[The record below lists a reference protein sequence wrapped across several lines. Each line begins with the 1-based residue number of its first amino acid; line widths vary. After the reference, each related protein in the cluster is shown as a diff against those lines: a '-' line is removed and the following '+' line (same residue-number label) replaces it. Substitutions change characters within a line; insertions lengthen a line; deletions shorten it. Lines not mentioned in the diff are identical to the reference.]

1 MLMFGKGNS
10 FYLIIN
16 KMIKLVMIT
25 IYIFIFVFFIKYIW
39 IFINFKIFKSQFTMI
54 TMLQINRPLIFKRIL
69 YCYPYILKKVTFI
82 THLTTIKSNILL
94 NAIYI
99 YISIK

>member
-1 MLMFGKGNS
+1 MLMFGKGDS

-25 IYIFIFVFFIKYIW
+25 IYIFIFGYFIKYIW
-39 IFINFKIFKSQFTMI
+39 IFITCQIFKGQFRMI
-54 TMLQINRPLIFKRIL
+54 TMLQRNRPLIFKRIL

-82 THLTTIKSNILL
+82 THSTPIKSNIFLK
-94 NAIYI
+94 A
-99 YISIK
+99 ISI